1 MKKASSEGL
10 EELCPIYKDAYGKE
24 FSMGEVSEM
33 AQRLLALSV
42 SPFARICG
50 SNV

>member
-1 MKKASSEGL
+1 MGDVSLVRL
-10 EELCPIYKDAYGKE
+10 EELRPVYKEAYGKE
-24 FSMGEVSEM
+24 FTMREVSEM

-42 SPFARICG
+42 SSFARICG